1 MRVDVQSRQVVGGL
15 VHAQDHGRLKVLRL
29 DAVGDVSVGG
39 GEGVADLRAGW
50 HIGEGEGAVGIGDG
64 SPGIDTTAGSEDVE
78 NYLQSNGW
86 LPVGGEVNDA
96 AGEFG
101 GF

>member
-1 MRVDVQSRQVVGGL
+1 MGVDVQSRQVVGGL

-64 SPGIDTTAGSEDVE
+64 GPGIDATAGSKDVE
-78 NYLQSNGW
+78 NYLQSNG
-86 LPVGGEVNDA
+86 GA
-96 AGEFG
+96 ARRRRG
-101 GF
+101 